1 MGAVLIVD
9 DSAPDRSLLRTI
21 LSRAGYKVYEVS
33 KGREA
38 LQKAREVRPHVMI
51 LDVNLPDMNGF
62 EVCRAIRADREI
74 ASLPVLILTV
84 RHDDSDVL
92 AGLEAGADDYVAK
105 DSDSTIVLGRVR
117 RLIEF
122 RQMSG
127 LVMLNQQLVQIGRLM
142 AGIMHEI
149 RGPLSVIR
157 GSAELL
163 RMSASVGEDDSQ
175 WVEAILRNSHLLQ
188 LRLDHLMAAVR
199 NRSSDVQVVDLPA
212 LLRESAELFVKGLS
226 PSDRK
231 IEIELECDAST
242 PRVRVDGGRLMQ
254 VFFNLMSNAQQAV
267 SIANQGGRILVRTGT
282 CEDQGCR
289 WVFVEVV
296 DDGPGVPEE
305 YIDRLFDPFFTT
317 KEDGTGYGLYLAA
330 EILKEQAGR
339 LSVRNNQEGGATF
352 TIWLPE
358 DREHSEPRSSA
369 GDSSEKLGGMRQP

>member
-1 MGAVLIVD
+1 
-9 DSAPDRSLLRTI
+9 
-21 LSRAGYKVYEVS
+21 
-33 KGREA
+33 
-38 LQKAREVRPHVMI
+38 
-51 LDVNLPDMNGF
+51 
-62 EVCRAIRADREI
+62 
-74 ASLPVLILTV
+74 
-84 RHDDSDVL
+84 
-92 AGLEAGADDYVAK
+92 
-105 DSDSTIVLGRVR
+105 
-117 RLIEF
+117 
-122 RQMSG
+122 MSG